1 MLPWLLLTYLVGAV
15 PFGLVISV
23 LYGGD
28 QDIRAVGS
36 GNIGA
41 TNVLR
46 VYGWRLALPTLVLD
60 IGKGFLPTLGAVLLW
75 PERGLWWPASVAAVA
90 FLGHCYSIYLE
101 FRGGKGV
108 ATGAGAM
115 LAIAPVPI
123 GLAAAIWAL
132 LLGLTGRSSVASLLA
147 AIGLVGISAWWSPE
161 VIPVVGLLAVGIVIT
176 HLSNIRRLAA
186 GEESQVVRGVRWGR
200 NTSSRTG
207 AAVVDQ
213 GPGGRAPSPLWKES
227 VPDPL
232 EPEEDVGI

>member
-15 PFGLVISV
+15 PFGLVIAT

-28 QDIRAVGS
+28 QDIRSVGS

-60 IGKGFLPTLGAVLLW
+60 IAKGFLPTLGASLLW
-75 PERGLWWPASVAAVA
+75 PERGLWWPALVAAVA
-90 FLGHCYSIYLE
+90 FLGHCYSVYLE

-123 GLAAAIWAL
+123 GLAAAVWAL
-132 LLGLTGRSSVASLLA
+132 VLALTGRSSVASLVA
-147 AIGLVGISAWWSPE
+147 AIALVGISAWWSPA
-161 VIPVVGLLAVGIVIT
+161 VIPVVAVLAVGIVVT
-176 HLSNIRRLAA
+176 HLSNIRRIAS
-186 GEESQVVRGVRWGR
+186 GQESQVVRSVRVGR
-200 NTSSRTG
+200 KNAADG
-207 AAVVDQ
+207 ASVVEQ
-213 GPGGRAPSPLWKES
+213 GPGGRGPSPLWKEPT
-227 VPDPL
+227 PDPL
-232 EPEEDVGI
+232 EPDQS

>member
-15 PFGLVISV
+15 PFGLVIST
-23 LYGGD
+23 LYGGEK
-28 QDIRAVGS
+28 DIRAVGS

-46 VYGWRLALPTLVLD
+46 VYGWRLALPTLLLD
-60 IGKGFLPTLGAVLLW
+60 IGKGFLPTLGALVLW
-75 PERGLWWPASVAAVA
+75 PERGLWWPAVVAAVA
-90 FLGHCYSIYLE
+90 FLGHCYSVYLE

-123 GLAAAIWAL
+123 TLAAVIWAV

-147 AIGLVGISAWWSPE
+147 AIGLVGISAWWSPQI
-161 VIPVVGLLAVGIVIT
+161 IPVVGLLAVGIIVT

-186 GEESQVVRGVRWGR
+186 GQESQVVRGVRWGR
-200 NTSSRTG
+200 KTQATG
-207 AAVVDQ
+207 ASVVEQ
-213 GPGGRAPSPLWKES
+213 GPGGRGPSPLWKEV

-232 EPEEDVGI
+232 EPDEDVDL